1 MSRVFTI
8 TGIEKNGLIVTVT
21 IEGKAKPVIFD
32 MDNLSFTSYTGRDIQ
47 RFPVGD
53 YRFAEKAFDSNV
65 SKLLFNALLSDSKDG
80 VRSNLNKVELFANN
94 PEILGTIRYCRDLA
108 DECLKG
114 FIKWL
119 KDNNKMP
126 TAENLTDYKREMS
139 LKRMTQEDKEVYELL
154 FGTVNSPYYA
164 YSEVYEVYKE
174 CYFAM
179 SSKLRHKFNKILK
192 VSIKSL
198 SWKLRDEMTTFI
210 DEFIR
215 NEGWL
220 VWEKACRP
228 DNWEE
233 LLNTDRSFK
242 WNTDNIYALA
252 NKAWTDRIIKNENK
266 IRTIEELSNDD
277 FVIVV
282 PETLQDFTDEGNMQ
296 HNCVGHFYHD
306 SISRGENL
314 VYLIRKK
321 STPNHSYITNRYSV
335 GCHETVE
342 TRKFDNA
349 YNDDNE
355 AKALIKEIDKMITS
369 LLSE

>member
-1 MSRVFTI
+1 MSKVYTI

-21 IEGKAKPVIFD
+21 IEGKVKPVIFD
-32 MDNLSFTSYTGRDIQ
+32 MGHLSFTSYTGRDIQ

-53 YRFAEKAFDSNV
+53 YRFAEKAFDSKV
-65 SKLLFNALLSDSKDG
+65 SKLLFNALLSNSKDG
-80 VRSNLNKVELFANN
+80 VRSNLNKVELFVNN
-94 PEILGTIRYCRDLA
+94 PEILGTIRYCSDLA
-108 DECLKG
+108 DECQKG

-154 FGTVNSPYYA
+154 FGTVNSPYYE
-164 YSEVYEVYKE
+164 YSEEYKE

-179 SSKLRHKFNKILK
+179 SNELRHKFNKILK

-198 SWKLRDEMTTFI
+198 SWKLKDEMTTFI
-210 DEFIR
+210 CKFIR
-215 NEGWL
+215 NKGES
-220 VWEKACRP
+220 VWKRECLP

-242 WNTDNIYALA
+242 WNTDNICALA
-252 NKAWTDRIIKNENK
+252 KKAWTDRIINNENK

-282 PETLQDFTDEGNMQ
+282 PETLQCFTDEGNMQ
-296 HNCVGHFYHD
+296 HNCVGHFYHG

-314 VYLIRKK
+314 VYFIRKK

-335 GCHETVE
+335 ECHETVE
-342 TRKFDNA
+342 TRKFGNA

-355 AKALIKEIDKMITS
+355 ARALIKEIDKMITS